1 MGEIW
6 QTLQWIDDERN
17 RKWHGAREVYLNR
30 PFVTGYFPPAKKDL
44 AGENKTTVLQAEP
57 RTEKK
62 SGSSKPNQGS
72 EKELEKKLA
81 QLEADFLDDS
91 PEAETRRQKMREDWT
106 ARLEARKKKLEA
118 ALAILPKKAL

>member
-6 QTLQWIDDERN
+6 QTLQWIDNERN

-44 AGENKTTVLQAEP
+44 AGENKSTSQAVEL
-57 RTEKK
+57 RTGKK
-62 SGSSKPNQGS
+62 AESNKLNR
-72 EKELEKKLA
+72 ELEKKLEKDLA

-106 ARLEARKKKLEA
+106 ARLEAKKKKLEA
-118 ALAILPKKAL
+118 ALAILPKKTL

>member
-44 AGENKTTVLQAEP
+44 AGENKTTALQAEP
-57 RTEKK
+57 RAEKK
-62 SGSSKPNQGS
+62 SDSSKPNLKL

-91 PEAETRRQKMREDWT
+91 PEAEARRQKMREEWA
-106 ARLEARKKKLEA
+106 ARLEAKKKKMEA
-118 ALAILPKKAL
+118 TLAILPKKAL

>member
-6 QTLQWIDDERN
+6 QTMQWIDEERN
-17 RKWHGAREVYLNR
+17 RKWHGAKEVYLNR

-44 AGENKTTVLQAEP
+44 AGEDESTIHQAEP
-57 RTEKK
+57 RAEKK
-62 SGSSKPNQGS
+62 SDSSKPNLKL

-91 PEAETRRQKMREDWT
+91 PKAETRRQKMREEWT
-106 ARLEARKKKLEA
+106 ARLETRKKKLEA
-118 ALAILPKKAL
+118 ALTILPKKTL

>member
-30 PFVTGYFPPAKKDL
+30 PFVTGYFPPAKRTWQERIKPPSYKL
-44 AGENKTTVLQAEP
+44 SPEP
-57 RTEKK
+57 KKK
-62 SGSSKPNQGS
+62 SGSSKLNQGS
-72 EKELEKKLA
+72 EKDLEKKLA

-91 PEAETRRQKMREDWT
+91 PEAEARRQKMREDWT
-106 ARLEARKKKLEA
+106 ARLEAKKKKLEA
-118 ALAILPKKAL
+118 ALAILPKQTL